1 MDKLEQICQKF
12 ILLKNH
18 LDKSDIN
25 FLCNHSFRSIVGG
38 IKGFYKEESSQKEI
52 NPLNKLNEKDIKNK
66 TKINNKDYFKNIL
79 LASKIKSKSEN
90 NNNIKNQN
98 IINKEKNA
106 SITSSN
112 KDICDNSPTIINDD
126 ENHINKK
133 EELDKTSNIN
143 NHTIPL
149 NEEDE
154 ENIDN
159 NNASNNKKQFS
170 SSTKKKTNKNK
181 LFINIID
188 KNDNKINIK
197 EKIIEY
203 FSNFDS
209 ILTKLEGV
217 ESKINSIKDF
227 YKEQKDKIIKMN
239 LTDNNII
246 YIETIKKITHLFF
259 NVLSKIFNFL
269 TQKTEDVCNKCLND
283 IFDII
288 NLNID
293 FIKNIKKYI
302 KNNNDKINVEFL
314 KNIKIVGN
322 YCKYVLTIKKYNY
335 EYMMDIQ
342 NKNDNNKIN
351 EFFLT
356 HSKYL
361 KTVNKMKNFFKEN
374 DMVKRHFM
382 ILPNMISFIDLFEMN
397 RKIINYQL
405 NLNFK

>member
-1 MDKLEQICQKF
+1 MDKLEQFCQKF
-12 ILLKNH
+12 ILIKNH
-18 LDKSDIN
+18 LDKPDIN

-38 IKGFYKEESSQKEI
+38 MKGLYKEESSSQNEI
-52 NPLNKLNEKDIKNK
+52 NPINKLNEKDIKNK
-66 TKINNKDYFKNIL
+66 TKSNNKDYFKNIL
-79 LASKIKSKSEN
+79 LASQIKSKNEN
-90 NNNIKNQN
+90 KNNIKNSN
-98 IINKEKNA
+98 INKEKNK
-106 SITSSN
+106 SNTPSN

-133 EELDKTSNIN
+133 EELDNISNIN

-149 NEEDE
+149 NEEE

-159 NNASNNKKQFS
+159 NNCSNNKKQFN
-170 SSTKKKTNKNK
+170 SSTKKKSNINK

-197 EKIIEY
+197 EKILEY
-203 FSNFDS
+203 FSKFDS
-209 ILTKLEGV
+209 ILTKIENI
-217 ESKINSIKDF
+217 EQKINSIKDF
-227 YKEQKDKIIKMN
+227 YKEQKDKIITMN

-259 NVLSKIFNFL
+259 NVLSKIFNYL
-269 TQKTEDVCNKCLND
+269 NKKTEEICNSVLNH

-302 KNNNDKINVEFL
+302 KNNNDKINVDFL
-314 KNIKIVGN
+314 KNIKIIGN

-342 NKNDNNKIN
+342 NKKDINKIN
-351 EFFLT
+351 EFFQT

-361 KTVNKMKNFFKEN
+361 KTVNKMKIFFKDN
-374 DMVKRHFM
+374 DLFKKHFM
-382 ILPNMISFIDLFEMN
+382 ILPNMIGFIDIFEMN